1 MNSQTLKCPGG
12 STVLPCSFHIAQ
24 TVKISI
30 KQKPVMD
37 APGHFAEVEEFEVNS
52 QNGDILSHSDELGLP
67 LAGLSTALLC
77 CAETN
82 WIGQHCFSILIL
94 LPFPYFRPM
103 ESMVLLMQ

>member
-52 QNGDILSHSDELGLP
+52 QNGDILSHSDELGRD
-67 LAGLSTALLC
+67 ARGKFIFIRQYENQNSD
-77 CAETN
+77 
-82 WIGQHCFSILIL
+82 WSD
-94 LPFPYFRPM
+94 
-103 ESMVLLMQ
+103 